1 MQQCATEDGG
11 RMREIYVA
19 GGCFWGVEELMR
31 SVPGVVSATAGYA
44 NGFSSAAPSYAEV
57 CSGRT
62 GFAETV
68 RVVYDPGRVSLAALV
83 FLFFRAIDPADGGGQ
98 GNDRGTQYRPGIYF
112 TDEESAAVVRGVAEV
127 ERRRSA
133 GFVVEVL
140 PLRNFFPAEEVHQR
154 FLERHP
160 GGYCHIRRELFAE
173 ARGMRVDPGRYE
185 RPGDAELS
193 RVLAP
198 EVFSVTQEGAT
209 DLPWMHPYAEESG
222 RGIYVDAVTG
232 EPLFSSAAKYASAC
246 GWPTFSEA
254 LDPQVVVFRED
265 RSYGMRRTE
274 VRSRAGDSHLGHVFS
289 GDRESPSGVR
299 FCVNGSAL
307 RFVPYAEMEAAGYG
321 DLMDLV

>member
-1 MQQCATEDGG
+1 M
-11 RMREIYVA
+11 
-19 GGCFWGVEELMR
+19 
-31 SVPGVVSATAGYA
+31 
-44 NGFSSAAPSYAEV
+44 
-57 CSGRT
+57 
-62 GFAETV
+62 
-68 RVVYDPGRVSLAALV
+68 VYDPAGVSLAALV
-83 FLFFRAIDPADGGGQ
+83 FLFYRAIDPADASEQ

-140 PLRNFFPAEEVHQR
+140 PLRNFFPAEEGHQR

-198 EVFSVTQEGAT
+198 EVFSVTQEGET
-209 DLPWMHPYAEESG
+209 DLPWMHPYAEENG

-232 EPLFSSAAKYASAC
+232 GRRFRRRWIRRWWCSGRIGPTGC
-246 GWPTFSEA
+246 GG
-254 LDPQVVVFRED
+254 R
-265 RSYGMRRTE
+265 RSGAG
-274 VRSRAGDSHLGHVFS
+274 AGDSHLGHVFS

-307 RFVPYAEMEAAGYG
+307 RFVPYAEMEEVGYG

>member
-1 MQQCATEDGG
+1 MQQSANGSGG
-11 RMREIYVA
+11 EMREIYVA

-44 NGFSSAAPSYAEV
+44 NGFSAAAPSYAEV

-68 RVVYDPGRVSLAALV
+68 RVVYDPARVSLAALV
-83 FLFFRAIDPADGGGQ
+83 FLFFRAIDPTDANGQ

-127 ERRRSA
+127 ERRRSEA
-133 GFVVEVL
+133 FGVEVL
-140 PLRNFFPAEEVHQR
+140 PLRNFFPEEEEHQR
-154 FLERHP
+154 YLERHP
-160 GGYCHIRRELFAE
+160 GGYCHIRPGLFAE
-173 ARGMRVDPGRYE
+173 ARSLRVDPGRYE
-185 RPGDAELS
+185 RPSDAELS
-193 RVLAP
+193 RMLAP
-198 EVFSVTQEGAT
+198 EVFSVTQEGET
-209 DLPWMHPYAEESG
+209 DIPWMHPYAEEMR

-232 EPLFSSAAKYASAC
+232 EPLFSSAAKYASSC
-246 GWPTFSEA
+246 GWPAFSET

-307 RFVPYAEMEAAGYG
+307 RFVPYGEMAEAGYG